1 MGTTVMIGVKINYN
15 LSKSQIESKA
25 RGLGMDYPQEMKVID
40 KTKNKLFYIFNFK
53 YKFIKESE

>member
-40 KTKNKLFYIFNFK
+40 KTKK
-53 YKFIKESE
+53 